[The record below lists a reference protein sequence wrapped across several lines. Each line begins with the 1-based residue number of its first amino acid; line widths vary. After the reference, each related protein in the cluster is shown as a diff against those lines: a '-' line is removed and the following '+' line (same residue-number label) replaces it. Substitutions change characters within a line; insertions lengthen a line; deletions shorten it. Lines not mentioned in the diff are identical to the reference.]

1 MKLQSSLAGVCCVGR
16 LPCGPKL
23 CRSLC
28 LLLRREGTMTSAH
41 LQQVS
46 FSSGFPLASIFTRD
60 PCLQTSHHNRLSPPP
75 SGGRNGPIINIQ
87 RAALPRPQTSRL
99 ADVRQVVL
107 LYRCCK
113 KETYS
118 RLGRSPRLPL
128 NGLPFVRLFKRLEAT
143 FSG

>member
-1 MKLQSSLAGVCCVGR
+1 MKLQSSLQIVAGVCCVGR

-60 PCLQTSHHNRLSPPP
+60 PCLQTSHPNRLSPPLPRGTAMGP
-75 SGGRNGPIINIQ
+75 SSTSS
-87 RAALPRPQTSRL
+87 ALPSL
-99 ADVRQVVL
+99 AHKQAGWLMCDRWF
-107 LYRCCK
+107 
-113 KETYS
+113 YS
-118 RLGRSPRLPL
+118 TD
-128 NGLPFVRLFKRLEAT
+128 FAKKRLIPDWGEAQDCH
-143 FSG
+143 